1 MLVMEEKDEVTKL
14 QEMLEDTPR
23 MTPWENIEVGK
34 VYHLPRLGKIKRM
47 NILIE
52 EKDETTA
59 TYKVL
64 GNTKDEQFTMHKTS
78 VFARVAVIPKGF

>member
-52 EKDETTA
+52 KKDD
-59 TYKVL
+59 L
-64 GNTKDEQFTMHKTS
+64 
-78 VFARVAVIPKGF
+78 FA